1 MGAGIEVGWA
11 HEVADVLKEQV
22 VEAVAVEGLEGH
34 GDHAH
39 LHMAHPAGVQL
50 HGGDAGLLDLEG
62 VHVGFQVGLDDA
74 EGLDAPG
81 TQLADEREQKR
92 RLAGARARHDVHEER
107 ALLGAR
113 RAEGVGRLVVGRQD
127 VLLHFDD
134 ARLIHDA
141 SFAGAEPCRPAP
153 SKYCSV
159 P

>member
-1 MGAGIEVGWA
+1 
-11 HEVADVLKEQV
+11 
-22 VEAVAVEGLEGH
+22 
-34 GDHAH
+34 
-39 LHMAHPAGVQL
+39 MAHPAGVQL

-62 VHVGFQVGLDDA
+62 IHVGFQVGLDDA

-113 RAEGVGRLVVGRQD
+113 RAEGVGRLVV
-127 VLLHFDD
+127 LLHFDD